1 LNEKKN
7 QLLELLKGGDL
18 RSDGQADEVAE
29 DVIQNT
35 ELFDLLLDGPNEDD
49 DLVRGRTALALEKVS
64 RVHSELFKGYTDR
77 LIEFAKNDS
86 LPFVLWH
93 LAMLF
98 VNLDLSRNEEN
109 EIIST
114 LFYLLKQ
121 IKVHLSKHG
130 LYPA

>member
-18 RSDGQADEVAE
+18 HSDGPADEVAE

-35 ELFDLLLDGPNEDD
+35 ELFDLLFYGLNEDD
-49 DLVRGRTALALEKVS
+49 DLVRGRTLHALENVS
-64 RVHSELFKGYTDR
+64 RVHPELFKGYTDR
-77 LIEFAKNDS
+77 LIESAKNDS
-86 LPFVLWH
+86 LPFVFWH

-98 VNLDLSRNEEN
+98 VNLDLSRNEEK

-114 LFYLLKQ
+114 LLTFLK
-121 IKVHLSKHG
+121 IKIHLSKHVP
-130 LYPA
+130 YPA